1 MYITQYEVGD
11 VRDFTDEER
20 EEYLDDD
27 SRVRTSQVFFKEKLK
42 PSNGWAVPFVTGH
55 RYHAH
60 WGIGLDFEQ
69 IYVTLSDRW
78 TKDDKPIIF
87 HTNYTDVR
95 EVFNITDTASGVQLE
110 NDLLPDTLISD
121 TVIGDNY

>member
-60 WGIGLDFEQ
+60 WGIGLDFE
-69 IYVTLSDRW
+69 
-78 TKDDKPIIF
+78 
-87 HTNYTDVR
+87 
-95 EVFNITDTASGVQLE
+95 
-110 NDLLPDTLISD
+110 
-121 TVIGDNY
+121 